1 MRRVVVGSVL
11 SGSLIAA
18 QALLTNEA
26 HAGGFELSGVGTR
39 GMGRAGANA
48 ASVDDSLALALNPAL
63 LADIDTQVTLNA
75 HLVVWDACVQRSGT
89 YGNPDGTG
97 MSGDYAGGASIFG
110 DDGNGTPSPYA
121 GTAFPRVC
129 NSGAPQ
135 IVPQI
140 MANVRLTEDVGIG
153 FGIIAPNGVGSARFG
168 GDDGTVTANG
178 MRLPTPTR
186 YMVAAEDLL
195 LFFPSIGV
203 GYRPFDWLSV
213 GLTLQ
218 WGVGIISF
226 TNYVN
231 PGSGASIPGTISED
245 PSSDIRA
252 RFNVTDAF
260 VPAGILSLHFTPH
273 DNLDIMV
280 SGRISDSIGGV
291 VQATGDI
298 NVTTGVYGTGSDLS
312 YVPTQST
319 ISGASLQAGQPF
331 QFTLGARYADR
342 VRPRRDVNGHRHADS
357 LHDENWDIELNLV
370 YEQLSQVQDFVVS
383 SPAGSSTTLQP
394 GGGAAPVVVPLPNP
408 IPLPHGWSDLL
419 TMRLGGDVNVIP
431 DQFALR
437 AGVSF
442 ELPVDQRYRRY
453 ASNDFIAGW
462 RFGAHVGAS
471 LRVDS
476 FDFSLAYGFFL
487 GETVNNTGVANLR
500 QVNALGSSG
509 TCAGTPTGQP
519 VAQSG
524 CYPNGFG
531 SVVNGGIFS
540 QMFHAVSLGAT
551 YRFN

>member
-1 MRRVVVGSVL
+1 M
-11 SGSLIAA
+11 
-18 QALLTNEA
+18 
-26 HAGGFELSGVGTR
+26 
-39 GMGRAGANA
+39 
-48 ASVDDSLALALNPAL
+48 
-63 LADIDTQVTLNA
+63 
-75 HLVVWDACVQRSGT
+75 
-89 YGNPDGTG
+89 
-97 MSGDYAGGASIFG
+97 
-110 DDGNGTPSPYA
+110 
-121 GTAFPRVC
+121 
-129 NSGAPQ
+129 
-135 IVPQI
+135 
-140 MANVRLTEDVGIG
+140 
-153 FGIIAPNGVGSARFG
+153 
-168 GDDGTVTANG
+168 
-178 MRLPTPTR
+178 
-186 YMVAAEDLL
+186 
-195 LFFPSIGV
+195 
-203 GYRPFDWLSV
+203 
-213 GLTLQ
+213 
-218 WGVGIISF
+218 
-226 TNYVN
+226 
-231 PGSGASIPGTISED
+231 
-245 PSSDIRA
+245 
-252 RFNVTDAF
+252 
-260 VPAGILSLHFTPH
+260 
-273 DNLDIMV
+273 
-280 SGRISDSIGGV
+280 
-291 VQATGDI
+291 
-298 NVTTGVYGTGSDLS
+298 
-312 YVPTQST
+312 PTQST

-357 LHDENWDIELNLV
+357 LHDENWDLELNLV

-476 FDFSLAYGFFL
+476 FDFSLAYVFFL